1 MVSLNLLYLVYRK
14 IPDNV
19 VSELYLFGFEPSMII
34 ISLALKFCEFV
45 TLSKFFLL
53 LLEVKNYLKSENN

>member
-1 MVSLNLLYLVYRK
+1 MVSLNLLYLGYRK

-34 ISLALKFCEFV
+34 ISLEFKILWFCNFRQVIFV
-45 TLSKFFLL
+45 IIKSKM
-53 LLEVKNYLKSENN
+53 KTKKY